1 MRVSLEQ
8 VERLLC
14 DVWAHTFGDAAADFA
29 FRVAPRMAEVGWLV

>member
-1 MRVSLEQ
+1 MRVSPEKVGRYLY
-8 VERLLC
+8 